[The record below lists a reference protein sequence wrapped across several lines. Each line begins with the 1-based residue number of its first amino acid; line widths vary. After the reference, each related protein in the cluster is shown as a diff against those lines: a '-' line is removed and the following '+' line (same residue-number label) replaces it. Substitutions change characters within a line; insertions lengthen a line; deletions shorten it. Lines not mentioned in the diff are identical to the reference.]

1 MALIAS
7 GPYHYHTSAG
17 KKARHRS
24 TRMVTFPQ
32 TTMRIES
39 LFTLR
44 PPATPWVTTECPDA
58 GLPVCGPRKAV
69 AQLHHK
75 ANDAMGDR
83 QMPKRLNVR
92 PCAEKGRRAASSQG
106 QHSPNP
112 HKSMPEWPPFS
123 PGCRA
128 AAWPGQWHATLEKQC
143 RGRRRLLQT
152 GHPERGYGIA
162 RTKACGPPGRRTRI
176 SLEGEE
182 MGSVESDSLH
192 LLDDAILGAFTT
204 TLADFSGMKP
214 RLLCPPVDATLAAPN
229 QLMHELYSK
238 WQAD

>member
-123 PGCRA
+123 PGCFSSKGVSA
-128 AAWPGQWHATLEKQC
+128 AVLQHGRDSGMQHSRSNAVAEEDSFRLDTQSVAMESQEPRHVGHQGEEHASRL
-143 RGRRRLLQT
+143 RGRRWVAWSQIPCT
-152 GHPERGYGIA
+152 
-162 RTKACGPPGRRTRI
+162 C
-176 SLEGEE
+176 
-182 MGSVESDSLH
+182 
-192 LLDDAILGAFTT
+192 
-204 TLADFSGMKP
+204 
-214 RLLCPPVDATLAAPN
+214 
-229 QLMHELYSK
+229 LMTPF
-238 WQAD
+238 